1 MPEFTRSIVATPRL
15 NINVWTSGPDDG
27 VPLLLLHGNMSSG
40 GFWKYLAAEL
50 PDDIR
55 VIAPDLRG
63 YGRTEA
69 EKIDATRGL
78 GDMSDDV
85 HGLLNVLGLARQR
98 TVNTVGWSTGGGV
111 LNQLLIEHP
120 ADQAS
125 ITLIAPLS
133 PYGYGGTKDVAGTPA
148 YSDFAASGGGGANPE
163 FVRRVADKDDTEM
176 MPPTSPRVIFRTFY
190 GPGSNAANVDE
201 NFLVEELLRMR
212 TGPDLYP
219 GDSVLSAN
227 WPLTAPGTRG
237 LLNAMSPKYFDT
249 SGIVDVDPKPPI
261 TWITGSKDQVISNQS
276 MFDFGTLGLL
286 GLVPG
291 WPGPMV
297 LPPQPMEE
305 QTRAVLK
312 RYAEAGGRVREVRL
326 DGVGHGIPLEVP
338 GRLAEE
344 ILATLVR

>member
-1 MPEFTRSIVATPRL
+1 MPEFTRRIVTTPRL
-15 NINVWTSGPDDG
+15 DINVWASGPDDG

-63 YGRTEA
+63 FGRTEP
-69 EKIDATRGL
+69 KGIDATRGVRDL
-78 GDMSDDV
+78 SEDV
-85 HGLLNVLGLARQR
+85 HGLLDVLGLAGQR
-98 TVNTVGWSTGGGV
+98 KVNAVGWSVGGSV
-111 LNQLLIEHP
+111 LQQLLIEHP
-120 ADQAS
+120 ADQAGL
-125 ITLIAPLS
+125 TLVAPMS
-133 PYGYGGTKDVAGTPA
+133 PYGFGGTKDVAGTPA

-163 FVRRVADKDDTEM
+163 FVRRLADKDDSELVPM
-176 MPPTSPRVIFRTFY
+176 TSPRVIFRTFY
-190 GPGSNAANVDE
+190 GAGRNAANVDE
-201 NFLVEELLRMR
+201 DFLVEELLRMR

-219 GDSVLSAN
+219 GDSTLSMN
-227 WPLTAPGTRG
+227 WPLTAPGSKG
-237 LLNAMSPKYFDT
+237 LLNALSPKYFNT

-261 TWITGSKDQVISNQS
+261 TWITGSKDQVVSNQS
-276 MFDFGTLGLL
+276 TFEFGTLGLL

-297 LPPQPMEE
+297 LPPQPMED
-305 QTRAVLK
+305 QIRAVLK
-312 RYAEAGGRVREVRL
+312 SYSGAGGKVREARL
-326 DGVGHGIPLEVP
+326 DGIGHGIPLEVP